1 MPLGIAIE
9 FVKPQQRMAARFIP
23 AVSIVPGFS
32 NNPS

>member
-23 AVSIVPGFS
+23 AVIDPAS
-32 NNPS
+32 